1 MTVVAMDT
9 YEVVKE
15 LMAAGFTDE
24 QAQAVTRVV
33 RRAHDVDV
41 SNLATKTDIAM
52 MKTDLAATKADL
64 ELRLAELKAE
74 LLKWLLGS
82 IGIQT
87 VVIIGALLALVRSS
101 AHG

>member
-1 MTVVAMDT
+1 MFMTVVAMDT

-33 RRAHDVDV
+33 RKAQDVDL
-41 SNLATKTDIAM
+41 SNLATKTD
-52 MKTDLAATKADL
+52 LAALK
-64 ELRLAELKAE
+64 LRFAELKAA

-87 VVIIGALLALVRSS
+87 LVIIGAFLALVRSS
-101 AHG
+101 AQG

>member
-1 MTVVAMDT
+1 M
-9 YEVVKE
+9 
-15 LMAAGFTDE
+15 
-24 QAQAVTRVV
+24 TRVV
-33 RRAHDVDV
+33 RKAQDVDL
-41 SNLATKTDIAM
+41 SNLATKA
-52 MKTDLAATKADL
+52 DLAAL

-101 AHG
+101 AQG

>member
-33 RRAHDVDV
+33 RRAQDVDV
-41 SNLATKTDIAM
+41 SNLATKTD
-52 MKTDLAATKADL
+52 LLATKTDL

-74 LLKWLLGS
+74 LLKWLIGT

-87 VVIIGALLALVRSS
+87 VAVIGALLALVRSV

>member
-33 RRAHDVDV
+33 RRAQDVDV
-41 SNLATKTDIAM
+41 SNLATKTDLQRG
-52 MKTDLAATKADL
+52 LATIKSDL
-64 ELRLAELKAE
+64 ELRLGALKAD
-74 LLKWLLGS
+74 LLKWVIGT

-87 VVIIGALLALVRSS
+87 VAVIGAVLALVRSV